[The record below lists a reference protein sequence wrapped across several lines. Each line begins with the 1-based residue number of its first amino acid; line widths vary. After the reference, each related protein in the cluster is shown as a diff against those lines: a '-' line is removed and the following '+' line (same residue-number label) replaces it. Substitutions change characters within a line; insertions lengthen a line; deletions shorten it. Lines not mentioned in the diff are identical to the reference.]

1 MLKIPTPEEI
11 WNAIKTEAE
20 KVSAE
25 EPVMAELL
33 DEVFLSRVDL
43 FDSVC
48 YRISAKLEARTRR
61 DMGIINT
68 FSEAFSSDS
77 VIREN
82 VLKDIVA
89 IRERDPAC
97 QSYIAPILYFKGFH
111 AITTHRVSHWLWNNG
126 KHHTAYYLQSLMS
139 EVFAVDIHPAAKF
152 GGGILLDHA
161 TSFVAGETSVVED
174 NVSILHEVTLGGTGN
189 EIGDR
194 HPKIKSGVLIGAGA
208 KLIGNIIIGNC
219 AKIGAGSVVL
229 NDVPAHTTVAGVPAK
244 PVASA
249 WQDEPATCMDQNF

>member
-1 MLKIPTPEEI
+1 MLKIPNSDDI
-11 WNAIKTEAE
+11 WNAIKAEAIEVSE
-20 KVSAE
+20 K

-33 DEVFLSRVDL
+33 NEIFLSRKNL

-68 FSEAFSSDS
+68 FSEAFSLDS
-77 VIREN
+77 SIREN
-82 VLKDIVA
+82 VLKDIIA

-97 QSYIAPILYFKGFH
+97 QSYMAPVLYFKGFH
-111 AITTHRVSHWLWNNG
+111 AITTHRVAHWLWNNG
-126 KHHTAYYLQSLMS
+126 NIHTAYYLQSLMS

-161 TSFVAGETSVVED
+161 TSFIAGETSVVED

-194 HPKIKSGVLIGAGA
+194 HPKVKSGVLIGAGA
-208 KLIGNIIIGNC
+208 KLIGNITIGNC

-244 PVASA
+244 PIASA
-249 WQDEPATCMDQNF
+249 YQEDPATCMDQNF

>member
-1 MLKIPTPEEI
+1 MLKIISAEEI
-11 WNAIKTEAE
+11 WASVLDEAKSASIK
-20 KVSAE
+20 
-25 EPVMAELL
+25 EPAMSELL
-33 DEVFLSRVDL
+33 DEIFLSRADL
-43 FDSVC
+43 FDCVS

-61 DMGIINT
+61 DIGIINT
-68 FSEAFSSDS
+68 FIEAFSADNS
-77 VIREN
+77 IKEN
-82 VLKDIVA
+82 VVKDIIA
-89 IRERDPAC
+89 IRHRDPAC
-97 QSYIAPILYFKGFH
+97 QFYMNPILYFKGFH
-111 AITTHRVSHWLWNNG
+111 AITTHRVAHWLWNNG
-126 KHHTAYYLQSLMS
+126 KVHTAYYLQSLMS

-208 KLIGNIIIGNC
+208 KLIGNITIGNC

-244 PVASA
+244 PIASA
-249 WQDEPATCMDQNF
+249 YQEEPASCMDQNF